1 LAVVRELI
9 TLLGTEVDT
18 SGFQQY
24 EAGIARL
31 KSLAINAAKFIGIAF
46 SVDKIIEFADGL
58 VTAGK
63 EINKL
68 SAQLK
73 VIARPFD
80 DMAAAQ
86 EKVFE
91 TAQRLGLS
99 YRDVL
104 ATYKEFQNEMR
115 ETTVPANDI
124 VAATENI
131 YKTLQVSRIS
141 AEGMTEALDL
151 FNRSFQRGSF
161 RSVGIGRLQ
170 DISSKTFDVLAD
182 YFAKEQHQNE
192 TREDMMRR
200 LAKAGK
206 VTAEAVVAAF
216 SKANKQLD
224 EEWSKVPQKL
234 DKAFVKIYNDLSE
247 VTARIY
253 KMTDASVFMGRV
265 VWNVWSTL
273 RNGLKWLVDAVGGL
287 ENAIRLLGITL
298 ALVFGPKLLQ
308 MLAFATASLLR
319 FVYTSWAAVLPWLGM
334 AAAVAAVA
342 VAIEDLVGWM
352 QGRRSLIGTWVG
364 PFKDL
369 KENFKNLDIFAGFRT
384 LKDIFTLDFEA
395 FKKDFKILRESTE
408 AEVLL
413 IVAAIGS
420 IGIALFLLLP
430 LIRGVRGAFKLL
442 TPAVKETASAA
453 KGEALPG
460 TGGKTTG
467 KPGVVPEVLPGT
479 PGKPSVSVTPERN
492 PWTGEPIKIT
502 PAEVGPGFMSR
513 IGGFTKNLVKGGLA
527 SLGFTLFDIA
537 ADKLVNEPA
546 LGEGFIDRFRKGLSG
561 GIAGFVAE
569 MLNPKEIVTGVGSL
583 LPPTEVLPEQQKP
596 KWQSDIE
603 NYLNQPTTSVTPGA
617 MGPPVAPTPVSTTV
631 APTFN
636 QNIGGIRIE
645 TTLDAEQIAKV
656 LGSRITAM
664 TTDLFSSFTRDMQT
678 TAPRVE
684 AATQN

>member
-1 LAVVRELI
+1 MAVVRELI

-91 TAQRLGLS
+91 TAQELGLA
-99 YRDVL
+99 YNTVL

-124 VAATENI
+124 VEATRNI
-131 YKTLQVSRIS
+131 YKTLQVSRLS
-141 AEGMTEALDL
+141 AEGMAEAMEL

-170 DISSKTFDVLAD
+170 DISPRTFDVLA
-182 YFAKEQHQNE
+182 QHFENLRQKGESN
-192 TREDMMRR
+192 EDMLRR

-206 VTAEAVVAAF
+206 VTAEEVVKAF
-216 SKANKQLD
+216 AKANKQLD

-234 DKAFVKIYNDLSE
+234 DKAFEKIKNDLTD
-247 VTARIY
+247 VIARIY

-265 VWNVWSTL
+265 VWGIWVTL
-273 RNGLKWLVDAVGGL
+273 RTGVKWLVDAMGGL
-287 ENAIRLLGITL
+287 ESAINLVGIAL
-298 ALVFGPKLLQ
+298 VLVFGPKLIQ
-308 MLAFATASLLR
+308 MLAFATASMLR

-334 AAAVAAVA
+334 AAAIAAVA
-342 VAIEDLVGWM
+342 VAIQDISYWI
-352 QGRRSLIGTWVG
+352 QDKPNFIGTWVG

-369 KENFKNLDIFAGFRT
+369 KKNFAQLDIFAGFRT

-420 IGIALFLLLP
+420 IAIALFFLIP